1 MQTKSVACGAAT
13 PEEFVRE
20 TDYFSRNLEA
30 VGTDMTPEGIV
41 VEEVVR
47 YFSGP
52 RFQKFSIEKEYPIQ
66 MGSVNRRADVVL
78 VDSADNLVAI
88 AECKRVGVEGQ
99 GLDQLKSYLSA
110 KDTRFGIFANS
121 TYPAAWDFY
130 ENLGGNRVR
139 RMTRSEFEERAVNRE
154 NNRAQPDPQSVRSG
168 SAKHF
173 VNKGGTMEKSL
184 TIRPTL
190 YIGLGT
196 TGTEIL
202 DNLRERNFQEYGRAG
217 LPIFRYV
224 SIETDQGN
232 TGKFSSIDA
241 ADRVEFD
248 LPDEDS
254 VPRILRQDLVPPSY
268 ERNRV
273 IHTTISD
280 RETIR
285 GQIDP
290 SNDLIFNEHL
300 ADWLDEKVLDSAAVK
315 FGGGGAGNIRMAG
328 RLALWENW
336 SKDGKSVK
344 PILRTAYHDIQE
356 PASRNDARGFL
367 KRHFGR
373 EIKVDPK
380 THNVFI
386 VGTLCGGTCS
396 GMLLDIAYYF
406 RRIGNADTKIYG
418 LFTMYNEDLALGG
431 DPGIL
436 LANCYA
442 SLIELDFYNR
452 RETAYEITLPDG
464 TSIYERREPFNVA
477 SFFSPTTMEG
487 WSCTTEGHFDLD
499 QLNRMVSTDLFVRSL
514 GVETLIEADLVNA
527 PARDSRFGK
536 VRNVGDTPG
545 KNAFVQYMFSSGVT
559 DVWLPKERI
568 VKGAVG
574 EFISELQ
581 RKWEHQPAP
590 DSRKA
595 AALVPTEIVGD
606 IEVALLKP
614 DEDSEAF
621 DTRLQED
628 LEPINAADNQD
639 QARNRAIDSLIHLV
653 PRAGGKYYLEFD
665 EKSTTYCGQYR
676 AKLKEAAESFEGCSQ
691 LFPKQQFLN
700 AVHGLI
706 QSKLEDLEDDWS
718 EGLVDRMADEI
729 RKIVEEAV
737 ADNTNVVPK
746 KGFFGSERS
755 EFNLERFK
763 GRMADEQIKL
773 RKKFVTFFVGKTLRG
788 IQRDIA
794 ELRGEVDEDIK
805 HIQAKFT
812 QSRLSAGN
820 PHSSIK
826 SAAEALSALAPR
838 SDELSSL
845 ESLEYF
851 LRYIRDEEP
860 DSFCFLIRG
869 KLREPFDRWA
879 STLISDAQFGNEAGR
894 RSSPYQEFVPD
905 YGNYRLSLGEPGGD
919 ARMFRYLV
927 AAADDSNLRDEAQA
941 KFEEAFIPNLRVL
954 YQMEA
959 GYTLDDISVASFLRD
974 AYESALSEY
983 RMHDGY
989 PVHIHQDPDRFGEE
1003 AIRRAIRESQEAR
1016 EINRRFEEV
1025 QRDAKALQELWKYAV
1040 EENGNSFQY
1049 VSSNGSGDLTIE
1061 VRGEHGFLRAFNVA
1075 DESGLRDLAG
1085 DSVASAEFQNQTR
1098 AEFRIMYEAGTLVRC
1113 IDRFHKENVVNRKES
1128 EKFYMEYTALVR
1140 KQRASD

>member
-1 MQTKSVACGAAT
+1 
-13 PEEFVRE
+13 
-20 TDYFSRNLEA
+20 
-30 VGTDMTPEGIV
+30 MTPEGIV

-47 YFSGP
+47 YFSDP
-52 RFQKFSIEKEYPIQ
+52 RFQKFSIQKEYPIQ

-78 VDSADNLVAI
+78 VDSANRLVAV
-88 AECKRVGVEGQ
+88 AECKKVGAEGH
-99 GLDQLKSYLSA
+99 GRDQLRSYLSA
-110 KDTRFGIFANS
+110 TDTRYGIFANS
-121 TYPAAWDFY
+121 TNPAAWDFY
-130 ENLGGNRVR
+130 ENLGRNQVR
-139 RMTRSEFEERAVNRE
+139 PMTRSEFEERVVNGE

-173 VNKGGTMEKSL
+173 VDTGGNMEKAL

-224 SIETDQGN
+224 SIETDRGN

-248 LPDEDS
+248 RSDEDS
-254 VPRILRQDLVPPSY
+254 VPRILRQDLVPPAY

-290 SNDLIFNEHL
+290 SNDLSFNEHL
-300 ADWLDEKVLDSAAVK
+300 ADWLDERVLDSAAVK

-336 SKDGKSVK
+336 NKDGKSVK
-344 PILRTAYHDIQE
+344 PILRNAYLAIQE
-356 PASRNDARGFL
+356 SERGNDARGFL

-373 EIKVDPK
+373 DIKVDPR

-406 RRIGNADTKIYG
+406 RHIGNADTKIYG
-418 LFTMYNEDLALGG
+418 LFTMYNENLALGG

-464 TSIYERREPFNVA
+464 TSIYERQEPFNVA
-477 SFFSPTTMEG
+477 TFFSPTTMED

-499 QLNRMVSTDLFVRSL
+499 QLNRMVATDLFVRSL

-559 DVWLPKERI
+559 DVWLPKEQI

-574 EFISELQ
+574 EFIPELQ
-581 RKWEHQPAP
+581 RKWENQPAP
-590 DSRKA
+590 NSRKA
-595 AALVPTEIVGD
+595 ATLVPTEIVGD
-606 IEVALLKP
+606 IEGVLLKP

-621 DTRLQED
+621 DARLQED

-639 QARNRAIDSLIHLV
+639 QARNRAINCLTHLV

-676 AKLKEAAESFEGCSQ
+676 AELKEAAESFEGCSQ
-691 LFPKQQFLN
+691 LFPKQKFLN

-706 QSKLEDLEDDWS
+706 QSKLEDLEGGSFD
-718 EGLVDRMADEI
+718 GLADRMADEI
-729 RKIVEEAV
+729 PKIVDGAV

-763 GRMADEQIKL
+763 GRMADEQTKL

-794 ELRGEVDEDIK
+794 ELRGEVDAEIE

-812 QSRLSAGN
+812 QSLLSAGN

-826 SAAEALSALAPR
+826 SAAEDLSALAHR
-838 SDELSSL
+838 SDELSSP

-860 DSFCFLIRG
+860 DGFYFLIRG
-869 KLREPFDRWA
+869 KLREPFSRGA
-879 STLISDAQFGNEAGR
+879 SRLIHGSQFDDEAGR

-959 GYTLDDISVASFLRD
+959 GYTLDDIRVASYLRN

-983 RMHDGY
+983 TRHDGY

-1016 EINRRFEEV
+1016 EIDRRFEEV
-1025 QRDAKALQELWKYAV
+1025 QKDAKALQELRNYAV
-1040 EENGNSFQY
+1040 EENGNCFQY
-1049 VSSNGSGDLTIE
+1049 VSSNGIGDLTIE
-1061 VRGEHGFLRAFNVA
+1061 VPGENGFLREFNVA
-1075 DESGLRDLAG
+1075 DESDLRDLAT
-1085 DSVASAEFQNQTR
+1085 DSAASTEFKTR
-1098 AEFRIMYEAGTLVRC
+1098 TRFEFGILDVAGTLVRC
-1113 IDRFHKENVVNRKES
+1113 INRFHSENVVNRKES

-1140 KQRASD
+1140 KQRASDQRET

>member
-1 MQTKSVACGAAT
+1 
-13 PEEFVRE
+13 
-20 TDYFSRNLEA
+20 
-30 VGTDMTPEGIV
+30 MTPEGIV
-41 VEEVVR
+41 VEAVVR
-47 YFSGP
+47 YFSDP

-66 MGSVNRRADVVL
+66 MGSDNRRADVVL
-78 VDSADNLVAI
+78 VDSADSAPRLVAI

-99 GLDQLKSYLSA
+99 GLKQLKSYLSA
-110 KDTRFGIFANS
+110 TDTRFGIFANS
-121 TYPAAWDFY
+121 THLAAWDFY
-130 ENLGGNRVR
+130 ENLGRNQVR
-139 RMTRSEFEERAVNRE
+139 SMTRSEFEERVVDGE
-154 NNRAQPDPQSVRSG
+154 NNRAQPDPPLVRSG
-168 SAKHF
+168 SAKRF
-173 VNKGGTMEKSL
+173 VNKGETMEKSL

-224 SIETDQGN
+224 SIETDRGN
-232 TGKFSSIDA
+232 TGKFSSIDD

-248 LPDEDS
+248 SPDDQS
-254 VPRILRQDLVPPSY
+254 VPRILRSGLTPYSY

-285 GQIDP
+285 GQITP
-290 SNDLIFNEHL
+290 SNLLSFKEHL
-300 ADWLDEKVLDSAAVK
+300 ADWLDERILDSAAVK

-336 SKDGKSVK
+336 NKDGKSVK
-344 PILRTAYHDIQE
+344 PILRNAYFEIRE
-356 PASRNDARGFL
+356 PERRNDARDIL

-380 THNVFI
+380 TRNVFI

-406 RRIGNADTKIYG
+406 RHIGNADTKIYG
-418 LFTMYNEDLALGG
+418 LFTMYNEHLALGG

-442 SLIELDFYNR
+442 SLVELDFYAR
-452 RETAYEITLPDG
+452 RETAYEITLPDE

-477 SFFSPTTMEG
+477 TFFSPTNMED

-499 QLNRMVSTDLFVRSL
+499 QLNQMVATDLFVRSL

-559 DVWLPKERI
+559 DIWLPKERI

-574 EFISELQ
+574 EFIQELQ
-581 RKWEHQPAP
+581 RKWENQPAP

-595 AALVPTEIVGD
+595 ATLVPSGIVGD
-606 IEVALLKP
+606 IEGSLLKP
-614 DEDSEAF
+614 DEGAEAF
-621 DTRLQED
+621 DIRLRED

-639 QARNRAIDSLIHLV
+639 QARNRAIDCLTHLD
-653 PRAGGKYYLEFD
+653 PRAGGKYYPEFD

-676 AKLKEAAESFEGCSQ
+676 ADLKEAADSFEGCSQ
-691 LFPKQQFLN
+691 LFSKQKFLN

-706 QSKLEDLEDDWS
+706 QSKLEDLEDDS
-718 EGLVDRMADEI
+718 SDGLDAI
-729 RKIVEEAV
+729 QKIVEGA
-737 ADNTNVVPK
+737 AGDNMTVVPK
-746 KGFFGSERS
+746 TGLFGKEKS

-763 GRMADEQIKL
+763 GRMADEQTKL
-773 RKKFVTFFVGKTLRG
+773 RKKFVTSFVGKTLRG

-794 ELRGEVDEDIK
+794 KLRGEVDAEIA

-812 QSRLSAGN
+812 QSLLSASN
-820 PHSSIK
+820 PHPSIK
-826 SAAEALSALAPR
+826 SAVETLSALAHR
-838 SDELSSL
+838 SDELSSP
-845 ESLEYF
+845 ESLEDF

-869 KLREPFDRWA
+869 KLREPFNRGA
-879 STLISDAQFGNEAGR
+879 STLISGVQFDNEAGR
-894 RSSPYQEFVPD
+894 RSSPYQEFMVD
-905 YGNYRLSLGEPGGD
+905 YYNYRLSLGEPGGD

-927 AAADDSNLRDEAQA
+927 AAADDSSLRDEAQA
-941 KFEEAFIPNLRVL
+941 KFEEVFIPNLRVF

-959 GYTLDDISVASFLRD
+959 GYALDDIRVANYLRN
-974 AYESALSEY
+974 AYKNALSEY
-983 RMHDGY
+983 VEHDGY
-989 PVHIHQDPDRFGEE
+989 PVHIHKDSDMFDQE
-1003 AIRRAIRESQEAR
+1003 AIQRVS
-1016 EINRRFEEV
+1016 EIDRRFKEAQMDV
-1025 QRDAKALQELWKYAV
+1025 KALKELGPYV
-1040 EENGNSFQY
+1040 REEDENRFQY
-1049 VSSNGSGDLTIE
+1049 VSFNGIGDLTIE
-1061 VRGEHGFLRAFNVA
+1061 VPGESGFLIEFNVA
-1075 DESGLRDLAG
+1075 DKSGLRDLAT
-1085 DSVASAEFQNQTR
+1085 DSTASAEFKTR
-1098 AEFRIMYEAGTLVRC
+1098 TRSEFGIMDVAGTLVRC
-1113 IDRFHKENVVNRKES
+1113 INRFHRENVVNRKES
-1128 EKFYMEYTALVR
+1128 QKFYADYVKLLR
-1140 KQRASD
+1140 

>member
-1 MQTKSVACGAAT
+1 
-13 PEEFVRE
+13 
-20 TDYFSRNLEA
+20 
-30 VGTDMTPEGIV
+30 MTPEGIV
-41 VEEVVR
+41 VEEVDR
-47 YFSGP
+47 YFSNP
-52 RFQKFSIEKEYPIQ
+52 KFQKFSIEKEYPIQ
-66 MGSVNRRADVVL
+66 VGSTRCRADVVL
-78 VDSADNLVAI
+78 LNSAGRLVAI

-110 KDTRFGIFANS
+110 TDTRFGLFANS
-121 TYPAAWDFY
+121 THPAAWDFY
-130 ENLGGNRVR
+130 ENLGRNQVR
-139 RMTRSEFEERAVNRE
+139 SMTRSEFEERVVDGE
-154 NNRAQPDPQSVRSG
+154 NNRAQPDPPLVRSG
-168 SAKHF
+168 SAKRF

-232 TGKFSSIDA
+232 TGKFSAIDA

-254 VPRILRQDLVPPSY
+254 VPRILRQDLVPQSY

-300 ADWLDEKVLDSAAVK
+300 ADWLDERVLDSAAVK

-344 PILRTAYHDIQE
+344 PILRTAYLGIQAPE
-356 PASRNDARGFL
+356 SRNAARGFL

-406 RRIGNADTKIYG
+406 RHIGNADTKIYG
-418 LFTMYNEDLALGG
+418 LFTMYNEGLALSG
-431 DPGIL
+431 DPEIL

-442 SLIELDFYNR
+442 SLIELDFYAR
-452 RETAYEITLPDG
+452 RETAYEITLPDE
-464 TSIYERREPFNVA
+464 TSIYERREPFNIA
-477 SFFSPTTMEG
+477 TFFSPTNMEY

-499 QLNRMVSTDLFVRSL
+499 QLNQMVATDLFVRSL

-545 KNAFVQYMFSSGVT
+545 KNAFVRYMFSSGVT
-559 DVWLPKERI
+559 DVWLPKEQI

-574 EFISELQ
+574 EFIPELQ
-581 RKWEHQPAP
+581 RKWENQPAP

-621 DTRLQED
+621 DIRLQED
-628 LEPINAADNQD
+628 LEPINEANNQ
-639 QARNRAIDSLIHLV
+639 AVRNRAIDCLTHLV
-653 PRAGGKYYLEFD
+653 PRAGGKYFLEFD

-676 AKLKEAAESFEGCSQ
+676 AELKEAAESFEGCSQ
-691 LFPKQQFLN
+691 LFPKQKFLN

-706 QSKLEDLEDDWS
+706 QSKLEDLEDDS
-718 EGLVDRMADEI
+718 SDGLADRMADEI
-729 RKIVEEAV
+729 RKIVDEAV

-755 EFNLERFK
+755 EFSLERFK
-763 GRMADEQIKL
+763 GRMADEQAKL

-794 ELRGEVDEDIK
+794 ELRGEVDAEIE

-812 QSRLSAGN
+812 QSLLSAGN
-820 PHSSIK
+820 PHPSIK
-826 SAAEALSALAPR
+826 SAASALGALAPKA
-838 SDELSSL
+838 DELSSL

-869 KLREPFDRWA
+869 KLREPFNRWA
-879 STLISDAQFGNEAGR
+879 STLIRDAQFDNDAGR
-894 RSSPYQEFVPD
+894 RSSPYQEFARD
-905 YGNYRLSLGEPGGD
+905 YLSYRLSLGEPGGD

-927 AAADDSNLRDEAQA
+927 AAADNSNLRNEAQA

-959 GYTLDDISVASFLRD
+959 GYTLDDIRVARHLRKK
-974 AYESALSEY
+974 YESALSGY
-983 RMHDGY
+983 TRHDGY

-1016 EINRRFEEV
+1016 EIDRRFEEV
-1025 QRDAKALQELWKYAV
+1025 QKDAKALEELGRYAR

-1049 VSSNGSGDLTIE
+1049 VSFNGIGDLTIE
-1061 VRGEHGFLRAFNVA
+1061 VRGENEFLRAFNVA
-1075 DESGLRDLAG
+1075 DESDLRDLAG
-1085 DSVASAEFQNQTR
+1085 DSVASAEFQTKTR
-1098 AEFRIMYEAGTLVRC
+1098 AEFRIMYEAGTLVQC

-1128 EKFYMEYTALVR
+1128 EKFYAEYTALVR
-1140 KQRASD
+1140 KQSAIDQGGT

>member
-1 MQTKSVACGAAT
+1 
-13 PEEFVRE
+13 
-20 TDYFSRNLEA
+20 
-30 VGTDMTPEGIV
+30 MTPERIV
-41 VEEVVR
+41 VKAVVR
-47 YFSGP
+47 YFSEL
-52 RFQKFSIEKEYPIQ
+52 RFQKFSIKTEYPIR
-66 MGSVNRRADVVL
+66 MGSANRRADVVL
-78 VDSADNLVAI
+78 IDSADNLVAI

-99 GLDQLKSYLSA
+99 GRDQLKSYLSA
-110 KDTRFGIFANS
+110 TATRFGIFANS
-121 TYPAAWDFY
+121 TNPGAWDFY
-130 ENLGGNRVR
+130 ENLGQNRFGP
-139 RMTRSEFEERAVNRE
+139 MTRAEFEERVVNRE
-154 NNRAQPDPQSVRSG
+154 NNRAQPDPQSVRS
-168 SAKHF
+168 SSTKRF
-173 VNKGGTMEKSL
+173 VNKGGTMEKAL

-241 ADRVEFD
+241 DDRVEFD

-254 VPRILRQDLVPPSY
+254 VPRILRSGLAPQSY

-280 RETIR
+280 REAIR

-290 SNDLIFNEHL
+290 SKPFGFKEHL
-300 ADWLDEKVLDSAAVK
+300 ADWLDERVLDSAAVK

-336 SKDGKSVK
+336 DKDGKGVK
-344 PILRTAYHDIQE
+344 PILQKAYLDIQDE
-356 PASRNDARGFL
+356 ERMKDARGFL
-367 KRHFGR
+367 KGHFGR

-406 RRIGNADTKIYG
+406 RRIGNAGTKVYG
-418 LFTMYNEDLALGG
+418 LFTMYNEALALGG
-431 DPGIL
+431 DPEIL

-477 SFFSPTTMEG
+477 TFFCPTNMEG
-487 WSCTTEGHFDLD
+487 LSFIREGRFDLD
-499 QLNRMVSTDLFVRSL
+499 QLNRMVATDLFVRSL

-545 KNAFVQYMFSSGVT
+545 KNPFVQYMFSSGVT
-559 DVWLPKERI
+559 DVWLPKEEI

-574 EFISELQ
+574 EFIPELQ
-581 RKWEHQPAP
+581 RKWENQPAP

-606 IEVALLKP
+606 IEGALLKP

-621 DTRLQED
+621 DARLQED

-639 QARNRAIDSLIHLV
+639 QARNRAINCLTHLV

-665 EKSTTYCGQYR
+665 EKSTIYCGQYR
-676 AKLKEAAESFEGCSQ
+676 AEFKEAAESFEGCSQ
-691 LFPKQQFLN
+691 LFPKQKFLN

-706 QSKLEDLEDDWS
+706 QSKLEDLEGGSFD
-718 EGLVDRMADEI
+718 GLVDRMADEI
-729 RKIVEEAV
+729 RKIVDEAV

-763 GRMADEQIKL
+763 GRMADEQAKL
-773 RKKFVTFFVGKTLRG
+773 RKKFVIFFVGKTLRG

-794 ELRGEVDEDIK
+794 ELRGEVDAEIE

-812 QSRLSAGN
+812 QSLLSAGN
-820 PHSSIK
+820 PPPSIK
-826 SAAEALSALAPR
+826 SAAEDLSALAHR
-838 SDELSSL
+838 FDELGSL
-845 ESLEYF
+845 ESLEYL

-869 KLREPFDRWA
+869 KLREPFNRFA
-879 STLISDAQFGNEAGR
+879 SRLISDVQFDNGAGSR
-894 RSSPYQEFVPD
+894 FCPYQEFALD
-905 YGNYRLSLGEPGGD
+905 YKGNYRLRLGEPGGD

-927 AAADDSNLRDEAQA
+927 TAADDSNLRDEAQA

-959 GYTLDDISVASFLRD
+959 GYTLDDICVARHLREK
-974 AYESALSEY
+974 YESALSEY
-983 RMHDGY
+983 TRHDGY

-1016 EINRRFEEV
+1016 EIDRRFEEV
-1025 QRDAKALQELWKYAV
+1025 QKDAKALEELGRYAR

-1049 VSSNGSGDLTIE
+1049 VSFNGIGDLTIE
-1061 VRGEHGFLRAFNVA
+1061 VRGENEFLRAFNVA

-1113 IDRFHKENVVNRKES
+1113 IDRFHSENVVNRKES

-1140 KQRASD
+1140 KQRASDQGET

>member
-1 MQTKSVACGAAT
+1 
-13 PEEFVRE
+13 
-20 TDYFSRNLEA
+20 
-30 VGTDMTPEGIV
+30 MTPEGIV
-41 VEEVVR
+41 VEAVVR
-47 YFSGP
+47 YFSDP
-52 RFQKFSIEKEYPIQ
+52 RFQKFSIQTEYPIQ
-66 MGSVNRRADVVL
+66 MGSDNRRADVVL
-78 VDSADNLVAI
+78 VDSANRLVAI

-99 GLDQLKSYLSA
+99 GRDQLKSYLSA
-110 KDTRFGIFANS
+110 TATRFGIFANS

-130 ENLGGNRVR
+130 ENLGRNQVR
-139 RMTRSEFEERAVNRE
+139 PMTRSEFEEQVV
-154 NNRAQPDPQSVRSG
+154 NRAQPDPQSVRSG
-168 SAKHF
+168 STKRF

-224 SIETDQGN
+224 SIETDRGN
-232 TGKFSSIDA
+232 TGKFSSIDD

-254 VPRILRQDLVPPSY
+254 VPRILRQDLVPQSY

-300 ADWLDEKVLDSAAVK
+300 ADWLDERVLDSAAVK

-344 PILRTAYHDIQE
+344 PILRTAYLDIQA
-356 PASRNDARGFL
+356 PKSRNAARGFL

-406 RRIGNADTKIYG
+406 RHIGNADTKIYG
-418 LFTMYNEDLALGG
+418 LFTMYNEGLALSG
-431 DPGIL
+431 DPEIL

-452 RETAYEITLPDG
+452 RETAYEITLPDE
-464 TSIYERREPFNVA
+464 TSIYERREPFNIA
-477 SFFSPTTMEG
+477 TFFSPTNMEA

-499 QLNRMVSTDLFVRSL
+499 QLNQMVATDLFVRSL

-527 PARDSRFGK
+527 PARDPRFGK

-545 KNAFVQYMFSSGVT
+545 KNAFVRYMFSSGVT
-559 DVWLPKERI
+559 DVWLPKEQI

-574 EFISELQ
+574 EFIPELQ
-581 RKWEHQPAP
+581 RKWENQPAP

-621 DTRLQED
+621 DIRLQED
-628 LEPINAADNQD
+628 LEPINEANNQ
-639 QARNRAIDSLIHLV
+639 AVRNRAIDCLTHLV
-653 PRAGGKYYLEFD
+653 PRAGGKYFLEFD

-676 AKLKEAAESFEGCSQ
+676 AELKEAAESFEGCSQ
-691 LFPKQQFLN
+691 LFPKQKFLN

-706 QSKLEDLEDDWS
+706 QSKLEDLEDDS
-718 EGLVDRMADEI
+718 SDGLADRMADEI
-729 RKIVEEAV
+729 RKIVDEAV

-755 EFNLERFK
+755 EFSLERFK
-763 GRMADEQIKL
+763 GRMADEQAKL

-794 ELRGEVDEDIK
+794 ELRGEVDAEIE

-812 QSRLSAGN
+812 QSLLSAGN
-820 PHSSIK
+820 PHPSIK
-826 SAAEALSALAPR
+826 SAASALGALAPKA
-838 SDELSSL
+838 DELSSL

-869 KLREPFDRWA
+869 KLREPFNRWA
-879 STLISDAQFGNEAGR
+879 STLIRDAQFDNDAGR
-894 RSSPYQEFVPD
+894 RSSPYQEFARD
-905 YGNYRLSLGEPGGD
+905 YLSYQLSLGEPGGD

-927 AAADDSNLRDEAQA
+927 AAADNSNLRNEAQA

-959 GYTLDDISVASFLRD
+959 GYTLDDIRVARHLRKK
-974 AYESALSEY
+974 YESALSGY
-983 RMHDGY
+983 TRHDGY

-1016 EINRRFEEV
+1016 EIDRRFEEV
-1025 QRDAKALQELWKYAV
+1025 QKDAKALEELGRYAR

-1049 VSSNGSGDLTIE
+1049 VSFNGIGDLTIE
-1061 VRGEHGFLRAFNVA
+1061 VRGENEFLRAFNVA
-1075 DESGLRDLAG
+1075 DELDLRDLAG
-1085 DSVASAEFQNQTR
+1085 DSVASAEFQTKTR
-1098 AEFRIMYEAGTLVRC
+1098 AEFGLMDADGAGTLVRV
-1113 IDRFHKENVVNRKES
+1113 IDRFHRENVGNRKES
-1128 EKFYMEYTALVR
+1128 EKFYAEYTALVR
-1140 KQRASD
+1140 KQSAIDQGGT

>member
-1 MQTKSVACGAAT
+1 
-13 PEEFVRE
+13 
-20 TDYFSRNLEA
+20 
-30 VGTDMTPEGIV
+30 MTPEGRV

-47 YFSGP
+47 YFSDP
-52 RFQKFSIEKEYPIQ
+52 RFQKFSIQKEYPIQ
-66 MGSVNRRADVVL
+66 MGADNRRADVVL
-78 VDSADNLVAI
+78 VDSAGHLVAI

-110 KDTRFGIFANS
+110 TDTRFGIFANS
-121 TYPAAWDFY
+121 THPAAWDFY
-130 ENLGGNRVR
+130 ENLRQNQVR
-139 RMTRSEFEERAVNRE
+139 SMTRSEFEERVVDGE
-154 NNRAQPDPQSVRSG
+154 NNRAQPDPLLVRSG
-168 SAKHF
+168 SAKRF

-224 SIETDQGN
+224 SIETDRGN
-232 TGKFSSIDA
+232 TGKFSSIDD
-241 ADRVEFD
+241 ADRVEFA
-248 LPDEDS
+248 LPDEES
-254 VPRILRQDLVPPSY
+254 VPRILRSGLVPPSY

-280 RETIR
+280 REAIR

-290 SNDLIFNEHL
+290 SNRLIFNEHL
-300 ADWLDEKVLDSAAVK
+300 ADWLDERILDSAAVK

-336 SKDGKSVK
+336 SKDGNSVK
-344 PILRTAYHDIQE
+344 PILQKAYLAIQGE
-356 PASRNDARGFL
+356 KPGNEARGFL

-418 LFTMYNEDLALGG
+418 LFTMYNDKLALGG
-431 DPGIL
+431 APKIM

-464 TSIYERREPFNVA
+464 TSIYERQEPFNVA
-477 SFFSPTTMEG
+477 TFFSPTNMAG
-487 WSCTTEGHFDLD
+487 WNCITEGQFDLD
-499 QLNRMVSTDLFVRSL
+499 QLNRMVATDLFVRSL

-527 PARDSRFGK
+527 PARDSSFGK

-559 DVWLPKERI
+559 DIWLPKERI

-574 EFISELQ
+574 EFIQELQ
-581 RKWEHQPAP
+581 RKWENQSAP

-595 AALVPTEIVGD
+595 ATLVPTGIVGD
-606 IEVALLKP
+606 IEGSLLKP
-614 DEDSEAF
+614 DEGAEAF
-621 DTRLQED
+621 DIRLQED

-639 QARNRAIDSLIHLV
+639 QARNRAIDCLTHLV

-676 AKLKEAAESFEGCSQ
+676 AELKEAAESFEGCSQ
-691 LFPKQQFLN
+691 LFPKQRFLN

-706 QSKLEDLEDDWS
+706 QSKLEDLEHDSSD
-718 EGLVDRMADEI
+718 GLADRMADEI
-729 RKIVEEAV
+729 RKIVDEAV

-755 EFNLERFK
+755 EFSLERFK
-763 GRMADEQIKL
+763 GRMADEQAKL

-794 ELRGEVDEDIK
+794 VLRQEVDEEIK

-812 QSRLSAGN
+812 QSLLSAGN

-838 SDELSSL
+838 SDELSSI
-845 ESLEYF
+845 ESLDYF

-869 KLREPFDRWA
+869 KLREPFNRWA
-879 STLISDAQFGNEAGR
+879 STLISDAQFGNGAGI
-894 RSSPYQEFVPD
+894 RSSPYQEFTLD
-905 YGNYRLSLGEPGGD
+905 YAGYQLSLGEPGGN

-959 GYTLDDISVASFLRD
+959 GYTLDDIGVAKSLRD
-974 AYESALSEY
+974 AYESALSKY
-983 RMHDGY
+983 TMPDGY
-989 PVHIHQDPDRFGEE
+989 PVHIHQDHDRFGEE
-1003 AIRRAIRESQEAR
+1003 AIRRARRESQEAR

-1025 QRDAKALQELWKYAV
+1025 KKDAKALEELWSYAR
-1040 EENGNSFQY
+1040 EENGNCFQY

-1061 VRGEHGFLRAFNVA
+1061 VPGENGFHRKFNVA
-1075 DESGLRDLAG
+1075 DESDLRDLAR
-1085 DSVASAEFQNQTR
+1085 DSTASAEFKNRTR
-1098 AEFRIMYEAGTLVRC
+1098 SEFHIMYVAGTLVRC
-1113 IDRFHKENVVNRKES
+1113 IDKFHSEPWVNRKES
-1128 EKFYMEYTALVR
+1128 EKFYAEYTALVR
-1140 KQRASD
+1140 KQSASAQGGT

>member
-1 MQTKSVACGAAT
+1 MK
-13 PEEFVRE
+13 PEE
-20 TDYFSRNLEA
+20 
-30 VGTDMTPEGIV
+30 IV
-41 VEEVVR
+41 EEEVVR
-47 YFSGP
+47 YFSDP
-52 RFQKFSIEKEYPIQ
+52 RFQKFSIKKQYQIQ

-78 VDSADNLVAI
+78 VDSADRLVAV

-110 KDTRFGIFANS
+110 TDTRFGIFANS

-130 ENLGGNRVR
+130 ENLGRNQVR
-139 RMTRSEFEERAVNRE
+139 PMTRSEFEERVVNGE
-154 NNRAQPDPQSVRSG
+154 NNRAQPDSQSVRSG
-168 SAKHF
+168 STKHF
-173 VNKGGTMEKSL
+173 VNKGGTMEKAL

-224 SIETDQGN
+224 SIETDRGN
-232 TGKFSSIDA
+232 TGKFSAIDA
-241 ADRVEFD
+241 DDRVDFN
-248 LPDEDS
+248 PDEDS
-254 VPRILRQDLVPPSY
+254 VPRIRRSGLAPQSY

-290 SNDLIFNEHL
+290 SNPLSFNEHL
-300 ADWLDEKVLDSAAVK
+300 ADWLDERILDSAAVK

-336 SKDGKSVK
+336 NKDGKSVK
-344 PILRTAYHDIQE
+344 PILRTAYLAIQE
-356 PASRNDARGFL
+356 SERGNAARGFL

-380 THNVFI
+380 TRNVFI

-406 RRIGNADTKIYG
+406 RDIGNADTKIYG
-418 LFTMYNEDLALGG
+418 CFTMYSKNLALGG

-452 RETAYEITLPDG
+452 SETAYEITLPDG

-477 SFFSPTTMEG
+477 TFFSPTNMEG

-499 QLNRMVSTDLFVRSL
+499 ELNRMVATDLFVRSL

-559 DVWLPKERI
+559 DVWLPKEEV

-574 EFISELQ
+574 EFIPGLQ
-581 RKWEHQPAP
+581 RKWENQPAP

-606 IEVALLKP
+606 IEGALLKP

-621 DTRLQED
+621 DIRLQEN
-628 LEPINAADNQD
+628 LEPINAAANQD

-665 EKSTTYCGQYR
+665 EKSTTYCRQYR
-676 AKLKEAAESFEGCSQ
+676 AELKEAAESFEGCSQ
-691 LFPKQQFLN
+691 LFPKQKFLN
-700 AVHGLI
+700 AVHWLI

-718 EGLVDRMADEI
+718 DGLVDRMAGEI
-729 RKIVEEAV
+729 RKIVEEAI

-763 GRMADEQIKL
+763 GRMADEQTKL
-773 RKKFVTFFVGKTLRG
+773 CKKFVTFFVGKTLRG

-794 ELRGEVDEDIK
+794 VLRQEVDEDIK

-812 QSRLSAGN
+812 QSLLSAGN
-820 PHSSIK
+820 PHASIK
-826 SAAEALSALAPR
+826 SAAEDLSTLAHR
-838 SDELSSL
+838 SDELSSP

-860 DSFCFLIRG
+860 DGFYFLIRG
-869 KLREPFDRWA
+869 KLREPFSRGA
-879 STLISDAQFGNEAGR
+879 SRLIHGSQFDDEAGR
-894 RSSPYQEFVPD
+894 RSSPYQEFVRD

-941 KFEEAFIPNLRVL
+941 KFEEAFIPNLRVF

-959 GYTLDDISVASFLRD
+959 GYTLDDIDVASSLRN

-983 RMHDGY
+983 TMHDGY
-989 PVHIHQDPDRFGEE
+989 PVHIHKDPDEFNVDAIHRAAEVETLWRAIRELLGLIRESYPDRFGHVLLPNG
-1003 AIRRAIRESQEAR
+1003 S
-1016 EINRRFEEV
+1016 
-1025 QRDAKALQELWKYAV
+1025 L
-1040 EENGNSFQY
+1040 NGNSAFPVGELAARIQGKRIASTFIDDNAGHEALARNAEACANF
-1049 VSSNGSGDLTIE
+1049 VSATRTEFKNLQEESPSLSALINEFNAQIE
-1061 VRGEHGFLRAFNVA
+1061 DNVA
-1075 DESGLRDLAG
+1075 R
-1085 DSVASAEFQNQTR
+1085 Q
-1098 AEFRIMYEAGTLVRC
+1098 
-1113 IDRFHKENVVNRKES
+1113 KS
-1128 EKFYMEYTALVR
+1128 EKFYDELL
-1140 KQRASD
+1140 KSLEK

>member
-1 MQTKSVACGAAT
+1 
-13 PEEFVRE
+13 
-20 TDYFSRNLEA
+20 
-30 VGTDMTPEGIV
+30 MTPEGIV
-41 VEEVVR
+41 VEAVVR
-47 YFSGP
+47 YFSDP
-52 RFQKFSIEKEYPIQ
+52 RFQQFSIETEYQIQ
-66 MGSVNRRADVVL
+66 MGSDNRRADVVL
-78 VDSADNLVAI
+78 LNSAEDLVAI
-88 AECKRVGVEGQ
+88 AECKQVGVEGH

-110 KDTRFGIFANS
+110 TATRFGIFANS
-121 TYPAAWDFY
+121 TNPADWDFY
-130 ENLGGNRVR
+130 ENLGRNQVR
-139 RMTRSEFEERAVNRE
+139 SMTRSEFEERVVDRE
-154 NNRAQPDPQSVRSG
+154 NNRAEPDPPLVRSG
-168 SAKHF
+168 SAKRF
-173 VNKGGTMEKSL
+173 VNKGETMEKSL

-224 SIETDQGN
+224 SIETDRGN
-232 TGKFSSIDA
+232 TGKFSPIDD

-248 LPDEDS
+248 SPDDQS
-254 VPRILRQDLVPPSY
+254 VPRILRSGLTPHSY

-285 GQIDP
+285 GQITP
-290 SNDLIFNEHL
+290 SNRLSFKEHL
-300 ADWLDEKVLDSAAVK
+300 ADWLDERILDSAAVK

-336 SKDGKSVK
+336 NKDGKSVK
-344 PILRTAYHDIQE
+344 PILRNAYFEIREPERRNNARDI
-356 PASRNDARGFL
+356 L

-380 THNVFI
+380 TRNVFI

-406 RRIGNADTKIYG
+406 RHIGNADTKIYG
-418 LFTMYNEDLALGG
+418 LFTMYNENLALGG

-442 SLIELDFYNR
+442 SLVELDFYAR
-452 RETAYEITLPDG
+452 RETAYEITLPDE

-477 SFFSPTTMEG
+477 TFFSPTNMED

-499 QLNRMVSTDLFVRSL
+499 QLNQMVATDLFVRSL

-559 DVWLPKERI
+559 DIWLPKERI

-574 EFISELQ
+574 EFIQELQ
-581 RKWEHQPAP
+581 RKWENQPAP

-595 AALVPTEIVGD
+595 ATLVPTEIVGD
-606 IEVALLKP
+606 IEGSLLKP
-614 DEDSEAF
+614 DEGAEAF
-621 DTRLQED
+621 DIRLRED

-639 QARNRAIDSLIHLV
+639 QARNRAIDCLTHLD
-653 PRAGGKYYLEFD
+653 PRAGGKYYPEFD

-676 AKLKEAAESFEGCSQ
+676 ADLKEAAESFEGCSQ
-691 LFPKQQFLN
+691 LFSKQKFLN

-706 QSKLEDLEDDWS
+706 QSKLEDLEDDS
-718 EGLVDRMADEI
+718 SDGLDAI
-729 RKIVEEAV
+729 QKIVEGA
-737 ADNTNVVPK
+737 AGDNMTVVPK
-746 KGFFGSERS
+746 TGFFGKEKS

-763 GRMADEQIKL
+763 GRMADEQTKL
-773 RKKFVTFFVGKTLRG
+773 RKKFVTSFVGKTLRG
-788 IQRDIA
+788 IQQDIA
-794 ELRGEVDEDIK
+794 ELRGEVEAEIA

-812 QSRLSAGN
+812 QSLLSASN
-820 PHSSIK
+820 PHPSIK
-826 SAAEALSALAPR
+826 SAVETLSALAHR
-838 SDELSSL
+838 SDELSSP
-845 ESLEYF
+845 ESVEDF

-869 KLREPFDRWA
+869 KLREPFNRGA
-879 STLISDAQFGNEAGR
+879 STLISGIQFNNEAGR
-894 RSSPYQEFVPD
+894 RSSPYQEFMVD
-905 YGNYRLSLGEPGGD
+905 YDNYRLSLGEPGGD

-927 AAADDSNLRDEAQA
+927 AAADDSSLRDEAQA
-941 KFEEAFIPNLRVL
+941 KFEEAFIPNLRVF

-959 GYTLDDISVASFLRD
+959 GYALDDIRVANYLRN
-974 AYESALSEY
+974 AYKNALSEY
-983 RMHDGY
+983 VEHDGY
-989 PVHIHQDPDRFGEE
+989 PVHIHKDPDKFSES
-1003 AIRRAIRESQEAR
+1003 AILRASQESQAEQ
-1016 EINRRFEEV
+1016 EIDRRFKEAQMDV
-1025 QRDAKALQELWKYAV
+1025 KALKELGPYV
-1040 EENGNSFQY
+1040 REEDENRFQY
-1049 VSSNGSGDLTIE
+1049 VSFNGIGDLTIE
-1061 VRGEHGFLRAFNVA
+1061 VRGESGFHRKFNVA
-1075 DESGLRDLAG
+1075 DESGLRNLAT
-1085 DSVASAEFQNQTR
+1085 DSTASAEFKTR
-1098 AEFRIMYEAGTLVRC
+1098 TRSEFGIMYAAGTLVGY
-1113 IDRFHKENVVNRKES
+1113 IDMLLSETGVNRGES
-1128 EKFYMEYTALVR
+1128 EKFYADYLEGLETP
-1140 KQRASD
+1140 QN